1 MPAVLTGLP
10 VTPHDDSMRHRYA
23 ALVLSLL
30 LFAGLAPPAAA
41 RGVYGWVEFVELHLD
56 GQPLKLKA
64 KLDTGARSSSLD
76 ATDVAPFE
84 RDGQRWVRFRVSLP
98 GLEKSVLMEQPVA
111 RYVRIKRHTGPHDR
125 RPVIR
130 LPLCLGDEL
139 RTVDVN
145 LADRGRFIYPLLL
158 GRKALAHLAVVDP
171 ARTFMRP
178 PGCAAGATG
187 G

>member
-1 MPAVLTGLP
+1 
-10 VTPHDDSMRHRYA
+10 MRHPYT
-23 ALVLSLL
+23 ALVLLL
-30 LFAGLAPPAAA
+30 CLFAGLAAPAAA

-56 GQPLKLKA
+56 GHPLKLKA

-76 ATDVAPFE
+76 ATDVEPFE

-98 GLEKSVLMEQPVA
+98 GLQKSALMEQPVA
-111 RYVRIKRHTGPHDR
+111 RYVRIKRHRGPYDR

-139 RTVDVN
+139 RTIDVN

-158 GRKALAHLAVVDP
+158 GRKALARLAVVDP
-171 ARTFMRP
+171 ARTFIRE

-187 G
+187 D

>member
-1 MPAVLTGLP
+1 
-10 VTPHDDSMRHRYA
+10 MRHRYA
-23 ALVLSLL
+23 ALALL
-30 LFAGLAPPAAA
+30 LLSFAGLAPPVVA
-41 RGVYGWVEFVELHLD
+41 RGVYGWVEFVELHLN

-76 ATDVAPFE
+76 ATDVEPFE

-98 GLEKSVLMEQPVA
+98 GLEESALMEQPVA
-111 RYVRIKRHTGPHDR
+111 RYVRIKRHSGPNDR

-130 LPLCLGDEL
+130 LSLCIGDEL

-171 ARTFMRP
+171 ARTFMRQ
-178 PGCAAGATG
+178 PGCAAGPTG
-187 G
+187 E